1 MKTRTVKKSGKQYE
15 NYYVLPTLV
24 KSSPKRKTWN
34 SRSTYSTWYFR
45 NQYWTTETIE
55 IDEIDDKLDENVVR
69 FVIGLLRNQNMSVS
83 KTEELKRFLEENK
96 GLALVAKKAM
106 QRQPHPY
113 LSRILVSTL
122 QNQLFVI
129 CNTSKSTDNMT
140 SNN

>member
-83 KTEELKRFLEENK
+83 KTEE
-96 GLALVAKKAM
+96 
-106 QRQPHPY
+106 
-113 LSRILVSTL
+113 
-122 QNQLFVI
+122 
-129 CNTSKSTDNMT
+129 
-140 SNN
+140 